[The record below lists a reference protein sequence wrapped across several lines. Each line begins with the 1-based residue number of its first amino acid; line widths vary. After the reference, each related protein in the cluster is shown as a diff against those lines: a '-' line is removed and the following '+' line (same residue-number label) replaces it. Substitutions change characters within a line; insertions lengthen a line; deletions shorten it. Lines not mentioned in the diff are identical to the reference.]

1 VSYGW
6 PLAPLGASTPFA
18 RESDVEYEEFITK
31 VAERAGV
38 EREQAEALTVA
49 TLQTLAER
57 ITGGEAEDLAAQLP
71 GPLKTALPER
81 PGGTAEAFD
90 LDEFERRVADR
101 AGASHG
107 DVETG
112 IRAVFQTL
120 SEAVSSGEFDE
131 ILSQLPNEFRPLA
144 TRA

>member
-1 VSYGW
+1 MNHEKFIDGV
-6 PLAPLGASTPFA
+6 AA
-18 RESDVEYEEFITK
+18 RAAMSREE
-31 VAERAGV
+31 AE
-38 EREQAEALTVA
+38 ELTRA

-57 ITGGEAEDLAAQLP
+57 ISGGEAEDLAAQLP
-71 GPLKTALPER
+71 GPLKSALPER

-101 AGASHG
+101 AGVPQDS
-107 DVETG
+107 VEAG

-120 SEAVSSGEFDE
+120 SEAVSGGEFNE
-131 ILSQLPNEFRPLA
+131 ILTQLPNEFRPLA

>member
-1 VSYGW
+1 VQ
-6 PLAPLGASTPFA
+6 
-18 RESDVEYEEFITK
+18 YEEFIAK

-71 GPLKTALPER
+71 GPLKSALPER

-101 AGASHG
+101 AGVPQDS
-107 DVETG
+107 VEAG

-120 SEAVSSGEFDE
+120 SEAVSGGEFNE
-131 ILSQLPNEFRPLA
+131 ILTQLPNEFRPLA